1 MSDAAPTPTL
11 QVDVTDVRGYPDTLA
26 ADLDRADAD
35 AADRCALD
43 VDTDRHRVTVTAEDA
58 TAARWLYEWLE
69 ESVEY
74 YREEFVDASGEHD
87 AARTLAS
94 AVYEELNDEW

>member
-26 ADLDRADAD
+26 ADLDRANAD

-43 VDTDRHRVTVTAEDA
+43 VDTDRHWVTVTAEDA

-69 ESVEY
+69 ESVDY
-74 YREEFVDASGEHD
+74 YRDEFIDGTAECI
-87 AARTLAS
+87 AARHLA
-94 AVYEELNDEW
+94 AVVYEATAG